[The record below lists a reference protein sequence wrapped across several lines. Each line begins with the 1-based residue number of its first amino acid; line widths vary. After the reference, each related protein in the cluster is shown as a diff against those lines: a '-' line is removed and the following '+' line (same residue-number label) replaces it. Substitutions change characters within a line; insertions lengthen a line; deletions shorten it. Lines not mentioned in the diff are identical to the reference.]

1 MSGMDAVPQQGFV
14 DYYEL
19 LGISTEASPA
29 EIRVGYLNMAKTH
42 HPDRG
47 GSVDMM
53 RLINKAYRTL
63 TDHFSRAA
71 YDRLHRLHYRV
82 SDDTELRY
90 GLEPNYATK
99 SKITDDEYAD
109 FFVDSLYNEY
119 HNLNQQKSPFKTWF
133 SKIVS
138 KL

>member
-1 MSGMDAVPQQGFV
+1 MMGMDAVSQQSFI

-19 LGISTEASPA
+19 LGISTEAKPS
-29 EIRVGYLNMAKTH
+29 EIRTGYLNMAKTH

-47 GSVDMM
+47 GSVEMM
-53 RLINKAYRTL
+53 RQINRAYRTL

-71 YDRLHRLHYRV
+71 YDRLHRLHYKM

-90 GLEPNYATK
+90 GADPRYASK
-99 SKITDDEYAD
+99 VKITDDEYAD

-119 HNLNQQKSPFKTWF
+119 HNLNQQKTPFKTWF
-133 SKIVS
+133 SRIVS
-138 KL
+138 KF

>member
-1 MSGMDAVPQQGFV
+1 MDAVPQQGFI

-19 LGISTEASPA
+19 LEITTEASTA
-29 EIRVGYLNMAKTH
+29 DIRAGYLKMAKEH

-71 YDRLHRLHYRV
+71 YDRLHRLHQKV
-82 SDDTELRY
+82 SGDTELRY
-90 GLEPNYATK
+90 GHAPEYATE
-99 SKITDDEYAD
+99 SPITEDEYAD

-119 HNLNQQKSPFKTWF
+119 HNLDQQKSPFKTWF

>member
-1 MSGMDAVPQQGFV
+1 MDAVPQQSFV
-14 DYYEL
+14 DYYHL
-19 LGISTEASPA
+19 LGISTEATA
-29 EIRVGYLNMAKTH
+29 NEIRAGYLRMAKEH
-42 HPDRG
+42 HPDTG

-71 YDRLHRLHYRV
+71 YDRLHRLHYKV

-90 GLEPNYATK
+90 GLAPEYATE

-109 FFVDSLYNEY
+109 YFVDSLYNEY
-119 HNLNQQKSPFKTWF
+119 HNVEQQKSPFKTWF